1 MMSWP
6 WIFARDGQGIMIDD
20 FPNIKAWHA
29 RIGER
34 AAVKRAIEA
43 AGQVRTGGGL
53 QAGGRDAEEA
63 RKVLFGQRARV

>member
-1 MMSWP
+1 
-6 WIFARDGQGIMIDD
+6 MIDD
-20 FPNIKAWHA
+20 FPHIKAWHA

-34 AAVKRAIEA
+34 PAVQRALEA
-43 AGQVRTGGGL
+43 ANQFRTGGGL